1 MNVETLKDFRLTEQ
15 EWHALMHC
23 GELQACPSIVDVLV
37 LAGLAT
43 WDDGEFARTEGDWDL
58 TDEGHAACDAIDMIL
73 DWDDFVFAE
82 SSESPSD
89 GEDTVFLNGKPI
101 KRSEALERELRR
113 PERLT
118 VGSLVRHTPTGGVGL
133 ITKHTMYNANW
144 GGFYVDFVKPVDN
157 VINGR
162 VTNQLGKVFDRA
174 DKFERV

>member
-23 GELQACPSIVDVLV
+23 GELQACPTIVDVLV

-43 WDDGEFARTEGDWDL
+43 WDDGESARTEGDWDL

-89 GEDTVFLNGKPI
+89 TSDEPKQADALA
-101 KRSEALERELRR
+101 EALAA

-162 VTNQLGKVFDRA
+162 VTNQLSHMFDRA

>member
-1 MNVETLKDFRLTEQ
+1 MNVETLKDLRLTEQ

-43 WDDGEFARTEGDWDL
+43 WDDGESARTEGDWDL
-58 TDEGHAACDAIDMIL
+58 TDEGRAACDAIDMIL

-89 GEDTVFLNGKPI
+89 GEEMVFLNGEPI
-101 KRSEALERELRR
+101 KRSEALKMESER
-113 PERLT
+113 PKPMT
-118 VGSLVRHTPTGGVGL
+118 VGSLVRHVPTGGVGL
-133 ITKHTMYNANW
+133 ITKHTMYDANW

-157 VINGR
+157 VIGGR
-162 VTNQLGKVFDRA
+162 VVNQLSKMFDRA
-174 DKFERV
+174 DKFERM